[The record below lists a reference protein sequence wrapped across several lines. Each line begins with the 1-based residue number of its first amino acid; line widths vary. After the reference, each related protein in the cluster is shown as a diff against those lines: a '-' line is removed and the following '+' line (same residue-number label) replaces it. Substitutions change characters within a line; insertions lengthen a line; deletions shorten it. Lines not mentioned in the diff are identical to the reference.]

1 MTERNTEMDDNKRIC
16 RITFAV
22 LSAVILAGILL
33 FALFMKPL
41 PELKLDSVSSAKL
54 LHMRGW

>member
-1 MTERNTEMDDNKRIC
+1 MDDNKRIC